1 MSKDKSVSVAS
12 SESIFNSMAT
22 QQFNYDLLALI
33 KSSQPLI
40 YITTQEENR
49 FRAYMHHLSI
59 ASKRMC
65 FLLQ

>member
-40 YITTQEENR
+40 YNYSR
-49 FRAYMHHLSI
+49 R
-59 ASKRMC
+59 K
-65 FLLQ
+65 